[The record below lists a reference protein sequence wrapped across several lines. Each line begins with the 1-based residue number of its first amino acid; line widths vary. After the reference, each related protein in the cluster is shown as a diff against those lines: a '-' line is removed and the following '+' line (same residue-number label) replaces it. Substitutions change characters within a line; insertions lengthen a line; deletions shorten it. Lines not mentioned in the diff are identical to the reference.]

1 MEKVEVDPIL
11 TERDWQDLVIMTG
24 TMGKIEKAFENG
36 TVTEEEREY
45 AMNLMFVMSQIALVM
60 SSSEY

>member
-11 TERDWQDLVIMTG
+11 TERDWQDLVVMSG

-45 AMNLMFVMSQIALVM
+45 AMHLMLVMSQIALVM
-60 SSSEY
+60 SSSKQ

>member
-11 TERDWQDLVIMTG
+11 TERDWQDLVVMTG